1 MTECLADLAG
11 KPTQMWGWDGCRGA
25 VGGCEGWMVVVRRSN
40 CVQVID
46 PAPSP
51 FHALLP
57 VSQALHLSFTC
68 VPQMGENISKERPF
82 QVLAANLFRI
92 FSSLNFSALV
102 ADSFSHLIS
111 DETIIKSFF
120 TF

>member
-1 MTECLADLAG
+1 
-11 KPTQMWGWDGCRGA
+11 
-25 VGGCEGWMVVVRRSN
+25 MVVVRCSN

-51 FHALLP
+51 FLALLP

-68 VPQMGENISKERPF
+68 APQMGENISKERPF
-82 QVLAANLFRI
+82 EVLAANLFRI

-111 DETIIKSFF
+111 DETIIKLISVLN
-120 TF
+120 TYQ